1 MSATPA
7 GAEGSAHFR
16 SDAALMRAPLRP
28 RHPAPGESGL
38 ALLYNRIG
46 GLLERMGRVSGID
59 PAAALAVWAV
69 ESSAAPFVR
78 GRPIL
83 RFENHVFFAR
93 WGKDHESDFDCHFR
107 FGSRG
112 DVAGSRWE
120 QHRFRAAPRGEWQR
134 FHGDQSLEYQA
145 FALAQRLAGRE
156 TACLSASV
164 GGPQIMGFNHAVVGY
179 ANAAAMF
186 AAFARSERWQVLGF
200 FDFCKAKDL
209 VPAIR
214 QHRWHDFAA
223 VYNGP
228 GNAAAYAA
236 KIAAAFDEA
245 RSLRR

>member
-1 MSATPA
+1 MSYYRDDRVLQQARLKPA
-7 GAEGSAHFR
+7 RPMTGGSA
-16 SDAALMRAPLRP
+16 
-28 RHPAPGESGL
+28 L
-38 ALLYNRIG
+38 ALLYNRVG
-46 GLLERMGRVSGID
+46 GLLRRMARVTGIA
-59 PAAALAVWAV
+59 PAAALAVWSV
-69 ESSAAPFVR
+69 ESSAAPFTR
-78 GRPIL
+78 SRPIL

-93 WGKDHESDFDCHFR
+93 WGKDHETDFDCHFR
-107 FGSRG
+107 FGGRG
-112 DVAGSRWE
+112 DVVGSRWE
-120 QHRFRAAPRGEWQR
+120 QHRFRAAPQGEWQR
-134 FHGDQSLEYQA
+134 FHGDQSLEYEA
-145 FALAQRLAGRE
+145 FALAARLASRE

-179 ANAAAMF
+179 ASAAAMF

-214 QHRWHDFAA
+214 DHRWHDFAA

-245 RSLRR
+245 RSLIR